1 MLLRLRIGGGGMSA
15 VEIITSFDAPPIASR
30 NFDWTAVTASY
41 EPGDPVGRGA
51 TEKEAYKDLT
61 EQLEGVDE

>member
-1 MLLRLRIGGGGMSA
+1 MSA
-15 VEIITSFDAPPIASR
+15 VQIITSFDAPPIASR